1 MSNYIEPRLDDR
13 EEILESSFES
23 ALSQA
28 KKAGVYDKYPL
39 LIEDTSV
46 VINSLSESKEYPGVD
61 VKYWMKET
69 SFEDLDFQLLFSGRN
84 DRSVYVRSD
93 LLLHVP
99 GAGPRFERFIG
110 TVAGTVID
118 KEIDIVSNS
127 FYPWLDSQ
135 SFNKWFVPEGEVN
148 PLSKLPIEVANVHDF
163 RRKPFEDMLANLY
176 SRGWIRRKSR
186 GISKNIDALS
196 GRRIVIINGLTCSG
210 KTTAAQYMSEE
221 FGYLHVEASDFM
233 YVIYY
238 ERFGFNSDVKIG
250 SFAADLLQNN
260 PYLVVDRVIRFLRTN
275 SNVSSHVV
283 ITGFRLDQEVSR
295 VLEEYGDQLDIDLL
309 FIDAPQDIRSHRK
322 KVRNR
327 DISVVS
333 KEELEAR
340 DNRELDMGLSM
351 IRKRTEN
358 IIENSS
364 SIDNYKR
371 LLLESLSLEKVT
383 KKDSFLI
390 DIPLSML
397 ILLALYRLY
406 DGNENSSAAYTTTEI
421 ANYINEFF
429 DENKSKNNV
438 SRYFNKE
445 IRPIYNVILENGKRK
460 YSISNT
466 GLGIARIVY
475 KEIL

>member
-1 MSNYIEPRLDDR
+1 
-13 EEILESSFES
+13 
-23 ALSQA
+23 
-28 KKAGVYDKYPL
+28 
-39 LIEDTSV
+39 
-46 VINSLSESKEYPGVD
+46 
-61 VKYWMKET
+61 
-69 SFEDLDFQLLFSGRN
+69 
-84 DRSVYVRSD
+84 
-93 LLLHVP
+93 
-99 GAGPRFERFIG
+99 
-110 TVAGTVID
+110 
-118 KEIDIVSNS
+118 
-127 FYPWLDSQ
+127 
-135 SFNKWFVPEGEVN
+135 
-148 PLSKLPIEVANVHDF
+148 
-163 RRKPFEDMLANLY
+163 
-176 SRGWIRRKSR
+176 
-186 GISKNIDALS
+186 
-196 GRRIVIINGLTCSG
+196 
-210 KTTAAQYMSEE
+210 
-221 FGYLHVEASDFM
+221 
-233 YVIYY
+233 
-238 ERFGFNSDVKIG
+238 
-250 SFAADLLQNN
+250 DLLQNN